1 MHALSIE
8 KIGRQISHQWHCQA
22 QELENAT
29 KLLDA
34 CKKKKKNCLMHQG
47 QGISNFS
54 GLQK

>member
-34 CKKKKKNCLMHQG
+34 CKKKKKKLLDASRSRDQ
-47 QGISNFS
+47 
-54 GLQK
+54 